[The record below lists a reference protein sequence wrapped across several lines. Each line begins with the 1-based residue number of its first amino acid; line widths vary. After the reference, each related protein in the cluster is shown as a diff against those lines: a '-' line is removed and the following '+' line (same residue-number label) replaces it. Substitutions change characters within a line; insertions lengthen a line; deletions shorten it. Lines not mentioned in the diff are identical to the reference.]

1 MLVAGLALT
10 GVAALIHLYIFLLE
24 SVWWRSRARAVFGT
38 TSEQAEQ
45 TAEMA
50 FNQGFYNL
58 FLALGIAIGTVLVA
72 LDERTV
78 GLTLVLFAAASMVAA
93 GLVLVLSSPT
103 KARPALIQLT
113 PPLVGGV
120 LLVVSLL

>member
-10 GVAALIHLYIFLLE
+10 GLAALIHVYIFLLE
-24 SVWWRSRARAVFGT
+24 SVWWRSRARQVFGT
-38 TSEQAEQ
+38 TPEQAEQ

-50 FNQGFYNL
+50 YNQGFYNL
-58 FLALGIAIGTVLVA
+58 FLAVGIAVGTVLVA

-93 GLVLVLSSPT
+93 GLVLVLSSPA
-103 KARPALIQLT
+103 KARPALVQLT
-113 PPLVGGV
+113 PPLIGGV
-120 LLVVSLL
+120 LLVVDLL

>member
-10 GVAALIHLYIFLLE
+10 GVAALIHVYIFLLE
-24 SVWWRSRARAVFGT
+24 SVWWRSRARQVFGT
-38 TSEQAEQ
+38 TPEQAEQ

-58 FLALGIAIGTVLVA
+58 FLAVGIGVGTVLVA

-78 GLTLVLFAAASMVAA
+78 GLTLVLFGAASMVAA
-93 GLVLVLSSPT
+93 GLVLVLSSPA
-103 KARPALIQLT
+103 KARAALVQLT
-113 PPLVGGV
+113 PPLIGGA
-120 LLVVSLL
+120 LLVVDLL